1 MTSTQ
6 TTWPYNYSNAN
17 MLPSPSNANFNGISP
32 NYPMLGLLPDY
43 GGSSNSSNSYN
54 NYHKITPNFNQ
65 NIYGMYGNFNS
76 AQNSPIF
83 PLSCNEYK
91 QNKSSDGYEYT
102 NNSSSDEY
110 GVSSKSSKSGSR
122 RYKTPSPQ
130 ILRHRRQAANARER
144 RRMNNLNTAFEKLR
158 TVLPEMDSGRRLSKY
173 ETLQMAQHYIYCL
186 IELLHQTEN
195 DNDITVKKEEK

>member
-6 TTWPYNYSNAN
+6 TTWPYNYSNSH
-17 MLPSPSNANFNGISP
+17 MLPSPSNANINGISP
-32 NYPMLGLLPDY
+32 NYPMLGIIPDY
-43 GGSSNSSNSYN
+43 GIPSNSNTFQ
-54 NYHKITPNFNQ
+54 NYPKFTPNFNQ

-83 PLSCNEYK
+83 PVSGIDYK
-91 QNKSSDGYEYT
+91 NDG
-102 NNSSSDEY
+102 NGNGFDCINSSSDETS
-110 GVSSKSSKSGSR
+110 GSIKPSKCGSR

-144 RRMNNLNTAFEKLR
+144 RRMNNLNSAFEKLR

-186 IELLHQTEN
+186 IELLNQTDN
-195 DNDITVKKEEK
+195 DDITVKKEEK

>member
-6 TTWPYNYSNAN
+6 TTWPYNYSNPS

-32 NYPMLGLLPDY
+32 NYPVLGMIPDY
-43 GGSSNSSNSYN
+43 GINGNSNSY
-54 NYHKITPNFNQ
+54 HHHGITSNFNQ
-65 NIYGMYGNFNS
+65 NVYGMYGNFGS

-83 PLSCNEYK
+83 PMVNNDFK
-91 QNKSSDGYEYT
+91 NKSNDGFDYLT
-102 NNSSSDEY
+102 SSSDETC
-110 GVSSKSSKSGSR
+110 GPIKPSKNGSR

-144 RRMNNLNTAFEKLR
+144 RRMNNLNSAFEQLR

-173 ETLQMAQHYIYCL
+173 ETLQMAQQYIDCL
-186 IELLHQTEN
+186 SELLNPKKKDHVV
-195 DNDITVKKEEK
+195 VKKEEK